1 MFDFASSMRQEGDT
15 NNQNDKGLVT
25 RDRKTRKDAFYFY
38 KANWNKKEN
47 TVHLCS
53 KEYTEREEDTTD
65 VIVFTSAPSA
75 KLYINGKLIGNGK
88 TDSYATV
95 RWDNVRLAKG
105 ENRVVVK
112 TALGEDSATWVV
124 K

>member
-1 MFDFASSMRQEGDT
+1 
-15 NNQNDKGLVT
+15 NDKGLVT

-75 KLYINGKLIGNGK
+75 KLYINGKLIGNAK
-88 TDSYATV
+88 TDAYATV

-105 ENRVVVK
+105 ENKVVVK
-112 TALGEDSATWVV
+112 TSLGEDNATWTV